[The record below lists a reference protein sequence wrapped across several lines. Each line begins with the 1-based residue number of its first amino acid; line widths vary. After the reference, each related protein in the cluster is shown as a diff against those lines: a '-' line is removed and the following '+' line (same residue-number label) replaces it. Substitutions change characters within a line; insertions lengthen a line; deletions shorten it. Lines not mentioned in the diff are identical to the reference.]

1 MVLFFHVAI
10 NYAIAF
16 CQVTGSNDFT
26 LKLWDAKTG
35 TEKYHFLGNSSAVNG
50 VAYKVSLKDAK
61 SLKFLFHDS
70 LSYQRLVEE

>member
-1 MVLFFHVAI
+1 MVSFIHVAI
-10 NYAIAF
+10 NYAVAF

-61 SLKFLFHDS
+61 SL
-70 LSYQRLVEE
+70 